1 MASPISE
8 RATLTWEEV
17 RALYPSAADVAYLD
31 SAAVGVG
38 STRVWDAMTAVLTQH
53 QRLGIAAAPSWRE
66 HAGHSRFRSI
76 AIASGRS
83 SASAPA
89 HRRAQTK

>member
-38 STRVWDAMTAVLTQH
+38 STRVWDAMTAVLT
-53 QRLGIAAAPSWRE
+53 
-66 HAGHSRFRSI
+66 
-76 AIASGRS
+76 
-83 SASAPA
+83 
-89 HRRAQTK
+89 